1 MIGARVRADRFSAIV
16 HFRTLVG
23 QNGDGT
29 ELNSKFSCL
38 AERAAIFVSSFLA
51 NVADQRRSA
60 MSSIS
65 RTLGFLAVS
74 VFAAGALI
82 AASHPVNSKPT
93 SRTGDDPRTGVS
105 IERIGL

>member
-1 MIGARVRADRFSAIV
+1 
-16 HFRTLVG
+16 
-23 QNGDGT
+23 
-29 ELNSKFSCL
+29 
-38 AERAAIFVSSFLA
+38 
-51 NVADQRRSA
+51 